1 MSLGKQVHLGRLF
14 RHPSQRYLSVAVDH
28 MINYPSGMPR
38 GLTEIVKALP
48 KIVAGEPSS
57 IVMNK
62 GTALRLMPQFAGRI
76 PFIVQQMALRAHEP
90 VFSEVASVAEVAA
103 MGADAIAVAM
113 FVKGPQ
119 EISYIGQLT
128 KVVREAEPYGLP
140 VIPHIYP
147 VSSGDE
153 QVTVLHTPEDV
164 FYAAR
169 VGWESGADV
178 VKVPYTGDVASFRDI
193 IAATPVPIV
202 AAGGP
207 RCETLD
213 DAVAFARAVVAA
225 GAAGLTMGRN
235 VWGFEDI
242 SLAMQRL
249 KGAIF
254 ADSNSCMATSARS

>member
-1 MSLGKQVHLGRLF
+1 
-14 RHPSQRYLSVAVDH
+14 

-38 GLTEIVKALP
+38 GLGELVATLP
-48 KIVAGEPSS
+48 KIVAGEPSA

-62 GTALRLMPQFAGRI
+62 GTALRLMPQFAGRV
-76 PFIVQQMALRAHEP
+76 PFIIQQMALRAHEP
-90 VFSEVASVAEVAA
+90 VFAEVATVAEVAA

-119 EISYIGQLT
+119 EISYIAQLT
-128 KVVREAEPYGLP
+128 KIVREAEPFGLP

-153 QVTVLHTPEDV
+153 NVTILHTPEDV

-169 VGWESGADV
+169 VGWEAGADV
-178 VKVPYTGDVASFRDI
+178 VKVPFTGDTASFRDI
-193 IAATPVPIV
+193 VAATPVPIV

-213 DAVAFARAVVAA
+213 DAVVFARAVIRS

-235 VWGFEDI
+235 VWGFEDVP
-242 SLAMQRL
+242 LATRRL
-249 KGAIF
+249 KEAVF
-254 ADSNSCMATSARS
+254 VDADG